1 MQVIL
6 IWLSPLVYGKDN
18 FTDSAVSARVNG
30 EHKEK
35 DLEPWDGG
43 EQHISGSLESLDTD
57 LVRRQSTLVNIMYGL
72 QLSFN
77 YHISK
82 IS

>member
-1 MQVIL
+1 MNAVTCCV
-6 IWLSPLVYGKDN
+6 LVCGEDN

-43 EQHISGSLESLDTD
+43 EQHISGSMESLDTD
-57 LVRRQSTLVNIMYGL
+57 LVSCQTN
-72 QLSFN
+72 LS
-77 YHISK
+77 
-82 IS
+82 